1 MTAVIADD
9 PDPAGR
15 GMTVLAAPPATTIT
29 ELAVGFADLCGF
41 TTLSRFV
48 DLPHLELVVQSF
60 EDVCASA
67 LGDRAEIVKAVG
79 DGVLYAMSSADDAV
93 ATAVRLVAAARECPL
108 LPPLRVGLAFGS
120 VLVRRD
126 DCFGPVVNL
135 ACRLVAAAPPGAVV
149 VSDAAH
155 DEAPERWSWRHLPC
169 RELKGVG
176 SVAAWEVT
184 GRRRIPDRPTTAR
197 P

>member
-1 MTAVIADD
+1 MTAVVADG

-15 GMTVLAAPPATTIT
+15 GGPVLTAPLATTIT
-29 ELAVGFADLCGF
+29 ELAVGFADVCGF

-60 EDVCASA
+60 EDVCAGA
-67 LGDRAEIVKAVG
+67 LGDRAVIVKPVG
-79 DGVLYAMSSADDAV
+79 DGVLYAMPSPDDAV
-93 ATAVRLVAAARECPL
+93 AAAVRIVAAARECAL
-108 LPPLRVGLAFGS
+108 LPPVRVGVAFGR
-120 VLVRRD
+120 VLVRRH

-135 ACRLVAAAPPGAVV
+135 ASRLVAAAPPGAVV

-155 DEAPERWSWRHLPC
+155 DEAREQRWSWRRLPH

-184 GRRRIPDRPTTAR
+184 RADSGATVQTP
-197 P
+197 

>member
-1 MTAVIADD
+1 MSAIIGAG

-15 GMTVLAAPPATTIT
+15 GMTVLAAPSATTIT
-29 ELAVGFADLCGF
+29 ELAVGFADVCGF

-60 EDVCASA
+60 EDVSA
-67 LGDRAEIVKAVG
+67 GALADRAEIVKPVG
-79 DGVLYAMSSADDAV
+79 DGVLFAMPSPDDAV
-93 ATAVRLVAAARECPL
+93 AAALRLLAAARECTL

-120 VLVRRD
+120 VLVRRH

-135 ACRLVAAAPPGAVV
+135 ASRLVAAAPPGAVV

-155 DEAPERWSWRHLPC
+155 DEAREQWWSWRRLPR
-169 RELKGVG
+169 RELKGIG

-184 GRRRIPDRPTTAR
+184 GAL
-197 P
+197 